1 MKCPHC
7 KKEVFE
13 PRADFD
19 VSGLYDIPE
28 ELTPEKELE
37 AESKRLMALI
47 SNVLND
53 VSSDHIPNPL
63 LSKLVAA
70 LNPRE

>member
-1 MKCPHC
+1 MKC
-7 KKEVFE
+7 
-13 PRADFD
+13 RD
-19 VSGLYDIPE
+19 VSDLYDMPK
-28 ELTPEKELE
+28 ELTREEQLE
-37 AESKRLMALI
+37 AENTKLRALI